1 MLATLG
7 FHYAFDTAKP
17 ALGVAAV
24 MSALP
29 VLIPIVIVLM
39 RRFYASEVR
48 L

>member
-1 MLATLG
+1 VLATLG
-7 FHYAFDTAKP
+7 FHYAYDTARP

-39 RRFYASEVR
+39 RKLQTREVQ